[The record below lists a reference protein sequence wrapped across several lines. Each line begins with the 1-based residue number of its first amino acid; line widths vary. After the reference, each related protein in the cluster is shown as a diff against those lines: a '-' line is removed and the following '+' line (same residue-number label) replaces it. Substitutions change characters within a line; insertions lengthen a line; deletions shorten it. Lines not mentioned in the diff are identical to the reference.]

1 MTDKD
6 FHRLMDFAFVG
17 GGMIPVSANAKE
29 LLEQCD
35 KGEILSFLEIT
46 NRDLQMHRCYFALL
60 KFIHGYMPESFKRKV
75 SEGNFYLFLKHLK
88 GQYKVLFT
96 FKDGTNMVEYDS
108 IAFGKM
114 SQKTFEDYIREQLP
128 WIYSDVLGTYFED
141 EMLDGIIET
150 IEDEFKKFLSKL

>member
-60 KFIHGYMPESFKRKV
+60 KFIYGYMPESFKRKV

>member
-17 GGMIPVSANAKE
+17 GGMIPVSVNAKE

-35 KGEILSFLEIT
+35 KGEVLSFLEIT
-46 NRDLQMHRCYFALL
+46 NRDLKFHRCYFALL
-60 KFIHGYMPESFKRKV
+60 KFIYGYMPESFKRKV
-75 SEGNFYLFLKHLK
+75 SESNFYLFLKHLK
-88 GQYKVLFT
+88 GQYKVVFT
-96 FKDGTNMVEYDS
+96 FKDGTNIVEYDS

-128 WIYSDVLGTYFED
+128 WIYSDVLGAYFEN

-150 IEDEFKKFLSKL
+150 IEDEFEKSLSKL